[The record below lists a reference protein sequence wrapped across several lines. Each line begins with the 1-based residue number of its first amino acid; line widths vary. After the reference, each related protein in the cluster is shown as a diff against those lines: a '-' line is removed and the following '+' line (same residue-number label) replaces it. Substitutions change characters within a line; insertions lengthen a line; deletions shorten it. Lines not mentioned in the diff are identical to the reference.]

1 MKWDEFRDLLTGL
14 SPDTALGRV
23 VSVRAEDR
31 EEVLKSFTPELHRI
45 RNEWKEKHTRY
56 IKEHVSKESMNA
68 QLESIKSAFLSM
80 AGIGGG

>member
-31 EEVLKSFTPELHRI
+31 KEVLENFTPEFHRI
-45 RNEWKEKHTRY
+45 RNEWKEKHAKY
-56 IKEHVSKESMNA
+56 IQEHTSRENMNA
-68 QLESIKSAFLSM
+68 QLESIRRGFLSM
-80 AGIGGG
+80 AGLGGD